1 MYKRILWLVLFPF
14 RPLLTMKAKRLI
26 LLSSLYGK
34 LTKRKSIDNET
45 LTKLNRALHL
55 VSSDCNKEAILL
67 PIRIQNL
74 IWDNEEIDLT
84 QYEEKDKQE
93 MIREIIKSIPDYLRY
108 NKDGEDIARLLSL
121 LPAL

>member
-1 MYKRILWLVLFPF
+1 
-14 RPLLTMKAKRLI
+14 MKAKRLI